1 MSLYSSV
8 AMKHAHPSSLVLKH
22 NLSVIRIEL
31 ERTPKEEKSQRY
43 EFLFQKKKRK
53 RALKYEKYVLLIH
66 KINVIL
72 NYTDSAFNAN
82 PIEIST
88 FFLRNV

>member
-1 MSLYSSV
+1 MSPYSSV
-8 AMKHAHPSSLVLKH
+8 TMKHVHPSSLVLKH

-31 ERTPKEEKSQRY
+31 EQIPKQEKSQRH

-53 RALKYEKYVLLIH
+53 WALKYEKYVLLIH

-82 PIEIST
+82 PIEISA
-88 FFLRNV
+88 FF